1 MLKRRKRLAPEIN
14 IWGMQLLFNQ
24 LLNEINFAGRL
35 LFVCHKNPDP
45 DTVGS
50 ALALGGFVESLGK
63 KADYFCA
70 DEIPENFSFLKNAAL
85 FKNDSAVFGDDYDL
99 VIFCDCSE
107 LARCGVPD
115 VLNFKRQ
122 PWICIDHHLFK
133 EKIGNWELRNE
144 RASANC
150 EIIYKFLKFHN
161 HFICPDTA
169 TMLLAGILIDTNFLS
184 NSATESEI
192 VSVAAELCSLGAD
205 YRAVVKS
212 FYLNKNPKVLKLWG
226 LSFARLKHNK
236 ESGITTT
243 AILAGDSAG
252 CEEAEEALGGLSNFL
267 SAVLKS
273 DIIMVLEER
282 KGAVKGSLR
291 TIKENISVAK
301 IAEEYGGGG
310 HAKAAGFICLGKLV
324 EREDEWAIEK
334 N

>member
-1 MLKRRKRLAPEIN
+1 
-14 IWGMQLLFNQ
+14 MQLLFNQ
-24 LLNEINFAGRL
+24 LLNEINRAGRV
-35 LFVCHKNPDP
+35 LFVCHINPDP

-70 DEIPENFSFLKNAAL
+70 DEIPDNFNFLKNAAL
-85 FKNDSAVFGDDYDL
+85 FKNDAALFGADYDL

-107 LARCGVPD
+107 LSRSGVENILD
-115 VLNFKRQ
+115 CKRQ
-122 PWICIDHHLFK
+122 PWVCIDHHLFK
-133 EKIGNWELRNE
+133 EKIGDWEVRDD

-150 EIIYKFLKFHN
+150 EIVYKFLKFHN
-161 HFICPDTA
+161 HLICPDTA

-184 NSATESEI
+184 NSATKSEI
-192 VSVAAELCSLGAD
+192 VSVVAELCSLGAD

-212 FYLNKNPKVLKLWG
+212 FYLNKNPQVLKLWG
-226 LSFARLKHNK
+226 LSLARLKHNK

-243 AILAGDSAG
+243 AILSGDGAG
-252 CEEAEEALGGLSNFL
+252 CEEAEEAFSGLSNFL

-282 KGAVKGSLR
+282 EGAVKGSLR
-291 TIKENISVAK
+291 TIKDNISVAK

-310 HAKAAGFICLGKLV
+310 HAKAAGFLCPGKLV
-324 EREDEWAIEK
+324 EKEEEWAIERA
-334 N
+334 